1 MKPDRVAELEQFVYR
16 RSKMSDVR
24 LQCCGIRGATT
35 VSANTGESILAATE
49 ELLMEMTQ
57 ANQVEIRDIAAVFF
71 TTTPDLNAEFPAAAT
86 RELGWPSNMALLC
99 GHEMNVPNDLPRCL
113 RILML
118 VNTDKGPEA
127 ITHVYLGEA
136 KRLKNK
142 TSLAI
147 GGNT

>member
-1 MKPDRVAELEQFVYR
+1 
-16 RSKMSDVR
+16 
-24 LQCCGIRGATT
+24 LQCCGIRGAIT
-35 VSANTGESILAATE
+35 VSANSRESILAATE

-57 ANQVEIRDIAAVFF
+57 ANEVDIRDIAAIFF
-71 TTTPDLNAEFPAAAT
+71 TTTSDLNAEFPAAAT
-86 RELGWPSNMALLC
+86 RELGWPANLALLC

-118 VNTDKGPEA
+118 VNTEKGSEE

-142 TSLAI
+142 TSLPV